1 MLPVYRFLYC
11 RIVLLCMFL
20 MVHSLAG
27 YAQDSKKRA
36 TVQFKKHLIC
46 SKFIAEG
53 AAVGDVNNDGLTDI
67 LAGNYWWQ
75 APLWK
80 QHLLHADTLHPV
92 PGYSTSFINFCM
104 DVDKDGWNDLIRFD
118 YPGGICKWYKNPA
131 NKNILWPGYTI
142 LSNAGIETPAFV
154 DVDQDGSMDLV
165 CNDVNSKQVIWL
177 KPPVTKNDTAW
188 QKFVISNDS
197 LMATNQYTHG
207 LGWGDV
213 NKDGRNDILIK
224 TGWWQSAADVTTGGW
239 VFHPADFGED
249 CANLFVYDVDED
261 GDQDIISSSAH
272 QYGIWWHEQ
281 TTANGNTAWVT
292 HEISKL
298 FSQSHC
304 LAMEDING
312 DGHPDL
318 VTGKRYL
325 AHQDG
330 HDPGSYEPAVLY
342 WFEFIPGKN
351 PRWVPHEIDSD
362 SGIGN
367 SFVVKDINGDQ
378 LPDII
383 VSNKKGVYFF
393 EQVK

>member
-11 RIVLLCMFL
+11 RIVFL
-20 MVHSLAG
+20 FMLWMIHSLAG

-36 TVQFKKHLIC
+36 TVQFKKHFIC
-46 SKFIAEG
+46 SQFIAEG

-67 LAGNYWWQ
+67 LAGNYWWE

-80 QHLLHADTLHPV
+80 QHLLHADTLNAV
-92 PGYSTSFINFCM
+92 AGYSTSFINFCM

-118 YPGGICKWYKNPA
+118 YPGGICRWYKNPA
-131 NKNILWPGYTI
+131 NKNTLWQGYTI

-165 CNDVNSKQVIWL
+165 CNDINSKQVIWL
-177 KPPVTKNDTAW
+177 KSPVTKNDTVW
-188 QKFVISNDS
+188 QRFVISNDS
-197 LMATNQYTHG
+197 LRATNQYTHG

-213 NKDGRNDILIK
+213 NNDGRNDVLIK
-224 TGWWQSAADVTTGGW
+224 TGWWQCPADATTAGW
-239 VFHPADFGED
+239 AFHPADFGED
-249 CANLFVYDVDED
+249 CANMFVYDVDED

-281 TTANGNTAWVT
+281 TTANGNTVWVT

-351 PRWVPHEIDSD
+351 PRWVPHEIDNN

-383 VSNKKGVYFF
+383 VSNKKGVFFF
-393 EQVK
+393 EQIK